1 MDRNDDANELIAGAN
16 VTFPAR
22 GTWIE
27 IRKRLNANESRL
39 TFPARGTW
47 IEIYEAF

>member
-1 MDRNDDANELIAGAN
+1 MTFPARGTWIEIEHPHAIRRQLD

-27 IRKRLNANESRL
+27 ILA
-39 TFPARGTW
+39 
-47 IEIYEAF
+47 